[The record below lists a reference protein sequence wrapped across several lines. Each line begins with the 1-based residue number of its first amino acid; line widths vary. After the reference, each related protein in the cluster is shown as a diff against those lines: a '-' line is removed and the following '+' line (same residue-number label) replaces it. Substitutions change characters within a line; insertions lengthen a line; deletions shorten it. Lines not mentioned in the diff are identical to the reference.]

1 MKAKPGKN
9 RGLSPVSGGGALR
22 LRGLNRFG
30 QSEILREIVHADH
43 LVAQLRRALE
53 QRQFFG
59 ADDARGE
66 RSLGELLGSSAAD
79 RPGLVSRTDLRL
91 DRLGLDRRLERGLET
106 PERFALSLRQV
117 HAGAEPVA
125 RGRR

>member
-1 MKAKPGKN
+1 MKADAVAATISAAHKSGPI
-9 RGLSPVSGGGALR
+9 RGAVPAGLAEAAL
-22 LRGLNRFG
+22 
-30 QSEILREIVHADH
+30 A
-43 LVAQLRRALE
+43 
-53 QRQFFG
+53 
-59 ADDARGE
+59 ART
-66 RSLGELLGSSAAD
+66 LGELLGSSAAD

-125 RGRR
+125 RGRRRDEQARDFVPERVAGRREVPAERESR